1 MAKKKTKK
9 TMSDVV
15 ASNVIEEIE
24 NLNLAI
30 DEEEWAI
37 IEFEDE
43 IHVTPYDDVFEHDL
57 LQSWNCWCSPKCL
70 NKTTMEMGF
79 ERPIYG
85 HNRCMDIA
93 Q

>member
-1 MAKKKTKK
+1 MAKKKTTKK

-15 ASNVIEEIE
+15 RSECIEEIE

-30 DEEEWAI
+30 DEEDWAI

-43 IHVTPYDDVFEHDL
+43 IHVTPYEDVLEHDMH
-57 LQSWNCWCSPKCL
+57 WNCWCTPDCL
-70 NKTTMEMGF
+70 NKTTMEMGY

-85 HNRCMDIA
+85 HNRCMDVA